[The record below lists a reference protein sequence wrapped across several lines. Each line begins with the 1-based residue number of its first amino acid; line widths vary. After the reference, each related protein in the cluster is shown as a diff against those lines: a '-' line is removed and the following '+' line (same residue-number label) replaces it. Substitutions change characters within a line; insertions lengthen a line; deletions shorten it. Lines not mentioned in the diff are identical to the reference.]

1 LMFQSLWWMSLKF
14 WWGLHWTCRLI
25 LATAIF
31 TVLILPIYVHGRSFH
46 LLWSSLISFFNGLW
60 LSL

>member
-46 LLWSSLISFFNGLW
+46 LP
-60 LSL
+60 